1 MVSWFAGLFYIVR
14 LFIYHTEADTKPEA
28 EKSILQGQFKIME
41 KRLWNIITV
50 PAMILTLVTGI
61 VMLYMNPILLKS
73 AWMHIKLTFV
83 LGLLVYQIITWKILK
98 NLQQNI
104 VKKSSK
110 YLRIWNEIAT
120 LLLVCIVFIVSLKH
134 ATNWIYGVLGLVLLG
149 MVVFL
154 LIRLLRLLKT

>member
-14 LFIYHTEADTKPEA
+14 LFIYHTEADTKPES
-28 EKSILQGQFKIME
+28 EKLTLQSQFIIME

-50 PAMILTLVTGI
+50 PAMILTLLSGFY
-61 VMLYMNPILLKS
+61 MLYISPDYLKFV
-73 AWMHIKLTFV
+73 WMHLKLTFV
-83 LGLLVYQIITWKILK
+83 LGLLIYQFFTWKILK

-120 LLLVCIVFIVSLKH
+120 LLLVCIVFLVSLKH
-134 ATNWIYGVLGLVLLG
+134 ATNWIYGVLGLVLFGL
-149 MVVFL
+149 VIFL
-154 LIRLLRLLKT
+154 LIRLIQLLKN